1 MKKLISVFIVLGW
14 LILPGIAQSGGGQ
27 QRQSGDQQRQPPG
40 SVLEAMKAAFI
51 TKRLNLSPEE
61 AQLFW
66 PIYNKYAAEI
76 RQAHVAY
83 REHKNEI
90 TLEESILNIK
100 KRYSVEFSR
109 ALSPDK
115 VNQFFRAEKDFGAFV
130 QKEMQRR
137 QTQPRP
143 FGNGQ

>member
-14 LILPGIAQSGGGQ
+14 LVLPGIAQSGGGQ
-27 QRQSGDQQRQPPG
+27 PGGSQQRQPG

-66 PIYNKYAAEI
+66 PIYNQYATEI

-100 KRYSVEFSR
+100 KRYSVEFSK

-143 FGNGQ
+143 FGSGQ